1 MIDLLL
7 PFQYEFFIKGII
19 VSVLLGGV
27 CGLAGVY
34 IILRGLSY
42 VGHGLSHA
50 AFGGAIV
57 GNIAGLNYYVGAI
70 IWSYLAS
77 FVIYEI
83 SKRNKIKPDA
93 AIGLV
98 TTAIFAF
105 GVLLVSMTNRYTRNF
120 ESLLFGNILAITE
133 QDLYIIVSVTI
144 LSGAFFFLL
153 HKRLVFSFFDN
164 ESAKISGIKTSYIEL
179 LFSFVLATIII
190 VSMSS
195 IGVTLLASVIVGP
208 AISARLLSNNFSNVV
223 FLSIIIGSVASFS
236 GMYASFFLDS
246 SSGPTIVMFITLGFG
261 ITALYAVFKKIYH
274 SHSHG
279 GLSHSH
285 PHLHTDEHRHE
296 HEHKHP

>member
-1 MIDLLL
+1 MIDFLL

-19 VSVLLGGV
+19 VSVLLGGI

-57 GNIAGLNYYVGAI
+57 GNIVGMNYYIGAI

-83 SKRNKIKPDA
+83 SRRNKIKPDA

-208 AISARLLSNNFSNVV
+208 AISARMLSNNFSNVV

-246 SSGPTIVMFITLGFG
+246 SSGPTIVMFVTLGFG

-279 GLSHSH
+279 GVSHSH

>member
-1 MIDLLL
+1 MIDPLL
-7 PFQYEFFIKGII
+7 PFEYEFFIKGLV
-19 VSVLLGGV
+19 VSVLLGGI

-57 GNIAGLNYYVGAI
+57 GNIVGINYYIGAI

-83 SKRNKIKPDA
+83 SKKNTIKPDA

-105 GVLLVSMTNRYTRNF
+105 GVLLVSMTNKYTRNF

-133 QDLYIIVSVTI
+133 QDLYIIVSVTMI
-144 LSGAFFFLL
+144 SAVFFFLL

-164 ESAKISGIKTSYIEL
+164 ESAKISGIKTSHIEL

-195 IGVTLLASVIVGP
+195 VGVTLLASVIVGP
-208 AISARLLSNNFSNVV
+208 AISARMLSNNFSNVV
-223 FLSIIIGSVASFS
+223 FLSIIIGSIASFS

-261 ITALYAVFKKIYH
+261 ITALYALFKKIYH

-279 GLSHSH
+279 GISHSH

-296 HEHKHP
+296 HKHS

>member
-19 VSVLLGGV
+19 VSVLLGGI

>member
-1 MIDLLL
+1 ML

-19 VSVLLGGV
+19 VSVLLGGI

-57 GNIAGLNYYVGAI
+57 GNIVGLNYYVGAI

-208 AISARLLSNNFSNVV
+208 AISARMLSNNFSNVV

-246 SSGPTIVMFITLGFG
+246 SSGPTIVMFVTLGFG

-279 GLSHSH
+279 GVSHSH

>member
-19 VSVLLGGV
+19 VSVLLGGI

-34 IILRGLSY
+34 IVLRGLSY

-77 FVIYEI
+77 FVIFEI

-208 AISARLLSNNFSNVV
+208 AISARMLSNNFSNVV
-223 FLSIIIGSVASFS
+223 FLSIVIGSVASFS
-236 GMYASFFLDS
+236 GMYVSFFLDS
-246 SSGPTIVMFITLGFG
+246 SSGPTIVMFVTLGFG

-279 GLSHSH
+279 SVSHSH

-296 HEHKHP
+296 HKHP

>member
-19 VSVLLGGV
+19 VSVLLGGI

-153 HKRLVFSFFDN
+153 HKRLVFSFFDT

>member
-1 MIDLLL
+1 MIDLML

-19 VSVLLGGV
+19 VSVLLGGI

-57 GNIAGLNYYVGAI
+57 GNIVGLNYYVGAI

-120 ESLLFGNILAITE
+120 ESLLFGNILAISE

-208 AISARLLSNNFSNVV
+208 AISARMLSNNFSNVV

-246 SSGPTIVMFITLGFG
+246 SSGPTIVMFVTLGFG

>member
-19 VSVLLGGV
+19 VSVLLGGI

-34 IILRGLSY
+34 IVLRGLSY

-208 AISARLLSNNFSNVV
+208 AISARMLSNNFSNVV
-223 FLSIIIGSVASFS
+223 FLSIVIGSVASFS
-236 GMYASFFLDS
+236 GMYVSFFLDS
-246 SSGPTIVMFITLGFG
+246 SSGPTIVMFVTLGFG

-279 GLSHSH
+279 GVSHSH

-296 HEHKHP
+296 HKHP

>member
-19 VSVLLGGV
+19 VSVLLGGI

-42 VGHGLSHA
+42 VGHGLAHA
-50 AFGGAIV
+50 AFGGAII
-57 GNIAGLNYYVGAI
+57 GNIVGLNYYVGAI

-105 GVLLVSMTNRYTRNF
+105 GVLLVSITNRYTRNF

-208 AISARLLSNNFSNVV
+208 AISARMLSNNFSNVV

>member
-1 MIDLLL
+1 MIDFLL
-7 PFQYEFFIKGII
+7 PFQYEFFTKGII
-19 VSVLLGGV
+19 VSVLLGGI

-57 GNIAGLNYYVGAI
+57 GNIVGMNYYIGAI

-105 GVLLVSMTNRYTRNF
+105 GVLLVSMTDRYTRNF

-133 QDLYIIVSVTI
+133 QDLYVIVSVTLI
-144 LSGAFFFLL
+144 SGAFFFFL

-164 ESAKISGIKTSYIEL
+164 ESAKISGIKTSHIEL

-208 AISARLLSNNFSNVV
+208 AISARMLSNNFSNVV
-223 FLSIIIGSVASFS
+223 
-236 GMYASFFLDS
+236 
-246 SSGPTIVMFITLGFG
+246 
-261 ITALYAVFKKIYH
+261 
-274 SHSHG
+274 
-279 GLSHSH
+279 
-285 PHLHTDEHRHE
+285 
-296 HEHKHP
+296 

>member
-1 MIDLLL
+1 ML

-19 VSVLLGGV
+19 VSVLLGGI

-42 VGHGLSHA
+42 VGHGLSNA
-50 AFGGAIV
+50 AFWGAIV
-57 GNIAGLNYYVGAI
+57 GNIVGLNYYVGAI

-208 AISARLLSNNFSNVV
+208 AISARMLSNNFSNVV

-246 SSGPTIVMFITLGFG
+246 SSGPTIVMFVTLGFG

-279 GLSHSH
+279 GVSHSH

>member
-1 MIDLLL
+1 LIDLLL

-19 VSVLLGGV
+19 VSVLLGGI

-34 IILRGLSY
+34 IVLRGLSY

-57 GNIAGLNYYVGAI
+57 GNIAGMNYYVGAI

-77 FVIYEI
+77 FVIFEI

-208 AISARLLSNNFSNVV
+208 AISARMLSNNFSNVV
-223 FLSIIIGSVASFS
+223 FLSIVIGSVASFS
-236 GMYASFFLDS
+236 GMYVSFFLDS
-246 SSGPTIVMFITLGFG
+246 SSGPTIVMFVTLGFG

-279 GLSHSH
+279 GVSHSH

-296 HEHKHP
+296 HKHP

>member
-19 VSVLLGGV
+19 VSVLLGGI

-57 GNIAGLNYYVGAI
+57 GNIVGLNYYVGAI

-208 AISARLLSNNFSNVV
+208 AISARMLSNNFSNVV

-246 SSGPTIVMFITLGFG
+246 SSGPTIVMFVTLGFG

-279 GLSHSH
+279 GVSHSH

>member
-1 MIDLLL
+1 ML

-19 VSVLLGGV
+19 VSVLLGGI

-57 GNIAGLNYYVGAI
+57 GNIVGLNYYVGAI

-208 AISARLLSNNFSNVV
+208 AISARMLSNNFSNVV

-246 SSGPTIVMFITLGFG
+246 SSGPTIVMFVTLGFG

-296 HEHKHP
+296 HKHP

>member
-1 MIDLLL
+1 ML

-19 VSVLLGGV
+19 VSVLLGGI

-57 GNIAGLNYYVGAI
+57 GNIVGLNYYVGAI

-208 AISARLLSNNFSNVV
+208 AISARMLSNNFSNVV

-236 GMYASFFLDS
+236 GMYVSFFLDS
-246 SSGPTIVMFITLGFG
+246 SSGPTIVMFVTLGFG

>member
-19 VSVLLGGV
+19 VSVLLGGI

-34 IILRGLSY
+34 IVLRGLSY

-77 FVIYEI
+77 FVIFEI

-208 AISARLLSNNFSNVV
+208 AISARMLSNNFSNVV
-223 FLSIIIGSVASFS
+223 FLSIVIGSVASFS
-236 GMYASFFLDS
+236 GMYVSFFLDS
-246 SSGPTIVMFITLGFG
+246 SSGPTIVMFVTLGFG

-279 GLSHSH
+279 SLSHSH

-296 HEHKHP
+296 HKHP

>member
-19 VSVLLGGV
+19 VSVLLGGI
-27 CGLAGVY
+27 CSLAGVY
-34 IILRGLSY
+34 IVLRGLSY

-57 GNIAGLNYYVGAI
+57 GNIAGMNYYVGAI

-77 FVIYEI
+77 FVIFEI

-208 AISARLLSNNFSNVV
+208 AISARMLSNNFSNVV
-223 FLSIIIGSVASFS
+223 FLSIVIGSVASFS
-236 GMYASFFLDS
+236 GMYVSFFLDS
-246 SSGPTIVMFITLGFG
+246 SSGPTIVMFVTLGFG

-279 GLSHSH
+279 GVSHSH

-296 HEHKHP
+296 HKHP

>member
-1 MIDLLL
+1 LIDLLL

-19 VSVLLGGV
+19 VSVLLGGI

-34 IILRGLSY
+34 IVLRGLSY

-77 FVIYEI
+77 FVIFEI

-208 AISARLLSNNFSNVV
+208 AISARMLSNNFSNVV
-223 FLSIIIGSVASFS
+223 FLSIVIGSVASFS
-236 GMYASFFLDS
+236 GMYVSFFLDS
-246 SSGPTIVMFITLGFG
+246 SSGPTIVMFVTLGFG

-279 GLSHSH
+279 GVSHSH

-296 HEHKHP
+296 HKHP

>member
-1 MIDLLL
+1 LIDLLL

-19 VSVLLGGV
+19 VSVLLGGI

-34 IILRGLSY
+34 IVLRGLSY

-77 FVIYEI
+77 FVIFEI

-120 ESLLFGNILAITE
+120 ESLLFGNILAISE

-208 AISARLLSNNFSNVV
+208 AISARMLSNNFSNVV
-223 FLSIIIGSVASFS
+223 FLSIVIGSVASFS
-236 GMYASFFLDS
+236 GMYVSFFLDS

-296 HEHKHP
+296 HKHP

>member
-1 MIDLLL
+1 LIDLLL

-19 VSVLLGGV
+19 VSVLLGGI

-34 IILRGLSY
+34 IVLRGLSY

-77 FVIYEI
+77 FVIFEI

-120 ESLLFGNILAITE
+120 ESLLFGNILAISE

-144 LSGAFFFLL
+144 LSSAFFFLL

-190 VSMSS
+190 VSMSA

-208 AISARLLSNNFSNVV
+208 AISARMLSNNFSNVV
-223 FLSIIIGSVASFS
+223 FLSIVIGSVASFS
-236 GMYASFFLDS
+236 GMYVSFFLDS
-246 SSGPTIVMFITLGFG
+246 SSGPTIVMFVTLGFG

-296 HEHKHP
+296 HKHP

>member
-19 VSVLLGGV
+19 VSVLLGGI

-34 IILRGLSY
+34 IVLRGLSY

-77 FVIYEI
+77 FVIFEI

-208 AISARLLSNNFSNVV
+208 AISARMLSNNFSNVV
-223 FLSIIIGSVASFS
+223 LLSIVIGSVASFS
-236 GMYASFFLDS
+236 GMYVSFFLDS
-246 SSGPTIVMFITLGFG
+246 SSGPTIVMFVTLGFG

-296 HEHKHP
+296 HKHP

>member
-1 MIDLLL
+1 LIDLLL

-19 VSVLLGGV
+19 VSVLLGGI

-34 IILRGLSY
+34 IVLRGLSY

-77 FVIYEI
+77 FVIFEI

-223 FLSIIIGSVASFS
+223 FLSIVIGSVASFS
-236 GMYASFFLDS
+236 GMYVSFFLDS
-246 SSGPTIVMFITLGFG
+246 SSGPTIVMFVTLGFG

-279 GLSHSH
+279 SLSHSH

-296 HEHKHP
+296 HKHP

>member
-19 VSVLLGGV
+19 VSVLLGGI

-34 IILRGLSY
+34 IVLRGLSY

-77 FVIYEI
+77 FVIFEI

-179 LFSFVLATIII
+179 LFSFILATIII

-208 AISARLLSNNFSNVV
+208 AISARMLSNNFSNVV
-223 FLSIIIGSVASFS
+223 LLSIVIGSVASFS
-236 GMYASFFLDS
+236 GMYVSFFLDS
-246 SSGPTIVMFITLGFG
+246 SSGPTIVMFVTLGFG
-261 ITALYAVFKKIYH
+261 VTALYAVFKKIYH

-279 GLSHSH
+279 GVSHSH

-296 HEHKHP
+296 HKHP

>member
-19 VSVLLGGV
+19 VSVLLGGI

-223 FLSIIIGSVASFS
+223 FLSIIIGSIASFS

>member
-1 MIDLLL
+1 ML

-19 VSVLLGGV
+19 VSVLLGGI

-57 GNIAGLNYYVGAI
+57 GNIVGLNYYVGAI

-208 AISARLLSNNFSNVV
+208 AISARMLSNNFSNVV
-223 FLSIIIGSVASFS
+223 FLSIIIGSAASFS

-246 SSGPTIVMFITLGFG
+246 SSGPTIVMFVTLGFG

-296 HEHKHP
+296 HEHKRP

>member
-1 MIDLLL
+1 ML

-19 VSVLLGGV
+19 VSVLLGGI

-57 GNIAGLNYYVGAI
+57 GNIVGLNYYVGAI

-208 AISARLLSNNFSNVV
+208 AISARMLSNNFSNVV

-246 SSGPTIVMFITLGFG
+246 SSGPTIVMFVTLGFG

-279 GLSHSH
+279 GVSHSH
-285 PHLHTDEHRHE
+285 PHLHTDEQRHE

>member
-1 MIDLLL
+1 LIDLLL

-19 VSVLLGGV
+19 VSVLLGGI

-34 IILRGLSY
+34 IVLRGLSY

-77 FVIYEI
+77 FVIFEI

-223 FLSIIIGSVASFS
+223 FLSIVIGSVASFS
-236 GMYASFFLDS
+236 GMYVSFFLDS
-246 SSGPTIVMFITLGFG
+246 SSGPTIVMFVTLGFG

-279 GLSHSH
+279 GVSHSH
-285 PHLHTDEHRHE
+285 PHLHTDKHR

>member
-19 VSVLLGGV
+19 VSVLLGGI

-34 IILRGLSY
+34 IVLRGLSY

-77 FVIYEI
+77 FVIFEI

-223 FLSIIIGSVASFS
+223 FLSIVIGSVASFS
-236 GMYASFFLDS
+236 GMYVSFFLDS
-246 SSGPTIVMFITLGFG
+246 SSGPTIVMFVTLGFG

-296 HEHKHP
+296 HKHP

>member
-1 MIDLLL
+1 MLT
-7 PFQYEFFIKGII
+7 FQYEFFIKGII
-19 VSVLLGGV
+19 VSVLLGGICV
-27 CGLAGVY
+27 LAVVY
-34 IILRGLSY
+34 IILRGISY

-57 GNIAGLNYYVGAI
+57 GNIVGLNYYVGAI

-208 AISARLLSNNFSNVV
+208 AISARMLSNNFSNVV

-246 SSGPTIVMFITLGFG
+246 SSGPTIVMFVTLGFG

-279 GLSHSH
+279 GVSHSH

>member
-19 VSVLLGGV
+19 VSVLLGGI

-246 SSGPTIVMFITLGFG
+246 SSGPTIVMFVTLGFG

>member
-19 VSVLLGGV
+19 VSVLLGGI

-57 GNIAGLNYYVGAI
+57 GNIAGMNYYVGAI

-105 GVLLVSMTNRYTRNF
+105 GVLLVSITNRYTRNF

-144 LSGAFFFLL
+144 LAGAFFFLL

-208 AISARLLSNNFSNVV
+208 AISARMLSNNFSSVV
-223 FLSIIIGSVASFS
+223 FLSMVIGCIASFS
-236 GMYASFFLDS
+236 GMYTSFFLDS
-246 SSGPTIVMFITLGFG
+246 SSGPTIVMFITLAFG
-261 ITALYAVFKKIYH
+261 ITAIYALIKKIYH
-274 SHSHG
+274 THSHAG
-279 GLSHSH
+279 VSHSH

-296 HEHKHP
+296 HVPR

>member
-1 MIDLLL
+1 LIDLLL

-19 VSVLLGGV
+19 VSVLLGGI

-34 IILRGLSY
+34 IVLRGLSY

-77 FVIYEI
+77 FVIFEI

-120 ESLLFGNILAITE
+120 ESLLFGNILAISE

-208 AISARLLSNNFSNVV
+208 AISARMLSNNFSNVV
-223 FLSIIIGSVASFS
+223 FLSIVIGSVASFS
-236 GMYASFFLDS
+236 GMYVSFFLDS
-246 SSGPTIVMFITLGFG
+246 SSGPTIVMFVTLGFG

-296 HEHKHP
+296 HKHP

>member
-1 MIDLLL
+1 LIDLLL
-7 PFQYEFFIKGII
+7 PFHYEFFVRGVI
-19 VSVLLGGV
+19 VSVLLGGI
-27 CGLAGVY
+27 CGIAGVY

-57 GNIAGLNYYVGAI
+57 GSIAGLNYYVGAI
-70 IWSYLAS
+70 VWSYLAS

-105 GVLLVSMTNRYTRNF
+105 GVLLVSITNRYTRNF

-144 LSGAFFFLL
+144 LSVAFFFFL

-164 ESAKISGIKTSYIEL
+164 ESAKISGIKTSHIEL

-208 AISARLLSNNFSNVV
+208 AISARMLSNNFSSVI
-223 FLSIIIGSVASFS
+223 FLSIIIGSVASFC

-246 SSGPTIVMFITLGFG
+246 SSGPTIVMFITLAFG

-279 GLSHSH
+279 GVSHSH

-296 HEHKHP
+296 HQHKHP

>member
-19 VSVLLGGV
+19 VSVLLGGI

-34 IILRGLSY
+34 IVLRGLSY

-77 FVIYEI
+77 FVIFEI

-208 AISARLLSNNFSNVV
+208 AISARMLSNNFSNVV
-223 FLSIIIGSVASFS
+223 FLSIVIGSVASFS
-236 GMYASFFLDS
+236 GMYVSFFLDS
-246 SSGPTIVMFITLGFG
+246 SSGPTIVMFVTLGFG

-279 GLSHSH
+279 GVSHSH

-296 HEHKHP
+296 HKHP

>member
-19 VSVLLGGV
+19 VSVLLGGI

-34 IILRGLSY
+34 IVLRGLSY

-77 FVIYEI
+77 FVIFEI

-190 VSMSS
+190 VSMAS

-208 AISARLLSNNFSNVV
+208 AISARMLSNNFSNVV
-223 FLSIIIGSVASFS
+223 FLSIVIGSVASFS
-236 GMYASFFLDS
+236 GMYVSFFLDS
-246 SSGPTIVMFITLGFG
+246 SSGPTIVMFVTLGFG

-279 GLSHSH
+279 GVSHSH
-285 PHLHTDEHRHE
+285 PHLHTDEHRHD
-296 HEHKHP
+296 HKHP

>member
-19 VSVLLGGV
+19 VSVLLGGI

-34 IILRGLSY
+34 IVLRGLSY

-77 FVIYEI
+77 FVIFEI

-120 ESLLFGNILAITE
+120 ESLLFGNILAISE
-133 QDLYIIVSVTI
+133 QDLYIIVSVTV

-208 AISARLLSNNFSNVV
+208 AISARMLSNNFSNVV
-223 FLSIIIGSVASFS
+223 FLSIVIGSVASFS
-236 GMYASFFLDS
+236 GMYVSFFLDS
-246 SSGPTIVMFITLGFG
+246 SSGPTIVMFVTLGFG

-279 GLSHSH
+279 GVSHSH

-296 HEHKHP
+296 HKHP